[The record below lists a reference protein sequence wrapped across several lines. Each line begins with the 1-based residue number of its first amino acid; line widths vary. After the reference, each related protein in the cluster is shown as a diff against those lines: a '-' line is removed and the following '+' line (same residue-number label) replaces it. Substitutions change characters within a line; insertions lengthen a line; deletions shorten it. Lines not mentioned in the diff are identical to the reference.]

1 MLSYLLRRLLY
12 LPLIVFGV
20 MLLTIVLSFVLQT
33 PEQRAR
39 AVLDKKATPEAIRN
53 YLHER
58 GYDKPLLINH
68 EPGRSWSDSIFFHEM
83 KNLACLR
90 LGTSDITRQPLAEKF
105 LAGAVPSLAI
115 TLPAAVL
122 GLFLAVS
129 LSLYLVLVR
138 YSALDRAGTI
148 GCVALMSI
156 VPMLYIF
163 GGQTLLASGL
173 KWFPVSG
180 YDLKQWSGLRFLI
193 LPVAVFCVINLGDE
207 TRIYRA
213 VFLEEIARDYIRTAR
228 AKGVGNTRL
237 LFTHVLK
244 NGLISLITLV
254 VAHLPLLVLGSL
266 LIENFFGIPGLGNLL
281 ASGLQSGDAAVV
293 RASVFLGALLY
304 QAGLIATDICYALA
318 DPRIRLG
325 DDREVQTAAR
335 FPWGKFF
342 AALVVAGPLWLAGG
356 ALWHGIVSFR
366 NGTFPAWCG
375 TLFASIGFQNFLV
388 LAGFATVAIFL
399 YANARNEVWHRALAR
414 LRRDRIGLAAGVVIG
429 AYLFIGALET
439 IQVSDGKNGAESV
452 LHKLTTPG
460 SDLPA
465 WARRIMPG
473 VATEETF
480 SAPLAKTQLAKPT
493 PLQGTHLLGTDALG
507 KDVLVEA
514 LRACRTALLI
524 GGLTSALYIP
534 FGTILGLAAG
544 YFRRRTD
551 EVITYLYSVVAS
563 VPAILLLIAII
574 SAREK
579 GFLSMT
585 GALAFTSWVGVCRLV
600 RGETMRQ
607 SGSQYVDA
615 ARALGQSHWRI
626 LTRHLLPNVMHLILI
641 TFILGFS
648 NLVLFEVIL
657 SYLGVGLPV
666 GTASWGAMID
676 GARGELTREPV
687 IWWNLAAASGAL
699 FGLVLSLNLLGDA
712 LRRAFD
718 PKQG

>member
-1 MLSYLLRRLLY
+1 MLSYLVRRLLY
-12 LPLIVFGV
+12 VPLIVLGV
-20 MLLTIVLSFVLQT
+20 MLLTFVLSFVVQT
-33 PEQRAR
+33 PEERAR
-39 AVLDKKATPEAIRN
+39 GILDKKATPEAIRN

-58 GYDKPLLINH
+58 GYDKPLLVNH
-68 EPGRSWSDSIFFHEM
+68 APGTKWHDSIFFNEM
-83 KNLACLR
+83 TNLARLR
-90 LGTSDITRQPLAEKF
+90 LGKSDITGEPLADKF
-105 LAGAVPSLAI
+105 LKGAVPSLAI
-115 TLPAAVL
+115 TLPAAAL

-138 YSALDRAGTI
+138 YSALDRVGTI
-148 GCVALMSI
+148 GCVMLMSI

-163 GGQTLLASGL
+163 AGQSLLGSGL

-180 YDLKQWSGLRFLI
+180 FDLSQWAGVRFLI
-193 LPVAVFCVINLGDE
+193 LPVVIFCVINLGEE

-213 VFLEEIARDYIRTAR
+213 VFLEEIARDYVRTAR
-228 AKGVGNTRL
+228 AKGVDNSLL

-266 LIENFFGIPGLGNLL
+266 LTENFFGIPGLGNLL
-281 ASGLQSGDAAVV
+281 ASALQSGDFAVV
-293 RASVFLGALLY
+293 RVSVFLGALLY
-304 QAGLIATDICYALA
+304 QSGLIATDICYALA

-325 DDREVQTAAR
+325 GNREVEVAAR
-335 FPWGKFF
+335 FPWRKVL
-342 AALVVAGPLWLAGG
+342 LVGACAYPLWLAVT
-356 ALWHGIVSFR
+356 ALWRAFFAFHGGSI
-366 NGTFPAWCG
+366 PAFFG
-375 TLFASIGFQNFLV
+375 KLFADVRFQNSLV
-388 LAGFATVAIFL
+388 IAGFAAAGLFL
-399 YANARNEVWHRALAR
+399 YLNARNEVWHRALAR
-414 LRRDRIGLAAGVVIG
+414 LRRDRIGLLAGVVISL
-429 AYLFIGALET
+429 YLFIGALET
-439 IQVSDGKNGAESV
+439 IQVSDGHGGWESK
-452 LHKLTTPG
+452 LHQLTAGIP
-460 SDLPA
+460 D
-465 WARRIMPG
+465 
-473 VATEETF
+473 EETF
-480 SAPLAKTQLAKPT
+480 SAPFAKVLLTKPT
-493 PLQGTHLLGTDALG
+493 PLKGTHIFGTDALG
-507 KDVLVEA
+507 KDVFVQC

-534 FGTILGLAAG
+534 VGAILGLAAG

-551 EVITYLYSVVAS
+551 EVITYFYSVVAS
-563 VPAILLLIAII
+563 IPTILLLVAII
-574 SAREK
+574 GALGKS
-579 GFLSMT
+579 FFSMT
-585 GALAFTSWVGVCRLV
+585 GALAFTSWVGICRLV

-676 GARGELTREPV
+676 GARGELTREPL

>member
-1 MLSYLLRRLLY
+1 MLSYLIRRLLY
-12 LPLIVFGV
+12 VPLIVLGV
-20 MLLTIVLSFVLQT
+20 MLLTFVLSFVVQT

-39 AVLDKKATPEAIRN
+39 GILDKKASPEAIRN

-68 EPGRSWSDSIFFHEM
+68 APDAHWHDSIFFNEM
-83 KNLACLR
+83 TNLACLR
-90 LGTSDITRQPLAEKF
+90 LGKSDITGESLSAKF

-115 TLPAAVL
+115 TLPAALL

-148 GCVALMSI
+148 GCVVLMSI

-163 GGQTLLASGL
+163 GGQSLLASAL
-173 KWFPVSG
+173 NWFPVSG
-180 YDLKQWSGLRFLI
+180 YDLSHWSGLRFLI
-193 LPVAVFCVINLGDE
+193 LPVIVFCVINLGDE

-213 VFLEEIARDYIRTAR
+213 VFLEEIAQDYVRTAR
-228 AKGVGNTRL
+228 AKGVDNTRL

-244 NGLISLITLV
+244 NGLIALITLV

-281 ASGLQSGDAAVV
+281 AGALQSGDFAVV

-304 QAGLIATDICYALA
+304 QTGFIATDICYALA

-325 DDREVQTAAR
+325 ENQAAEATTR
-335 FPWGKFF
+335 FPWGKLLL
-342 AALVVAGPLWLAGG
+342 ALVCIYPLWLALAAFGRALFTFAGG
-356 ALWHGIVSFR
+356 RI
-366 NGTFPAWCG
+366 PAFFG
-375 TLFASIGFQNFLV
+375 QMFASVWFQDSLV
-388 LAGFATVAIFL
+388 LAGFALVAMFL

-414 LRRDRIGLAAGVVIG
+414 LQRDRIGLAAGAVICL
-429 AYLFIGALET
+429 YLLIGALEA
-439 IQVSDGKNGAESV
+439 IQLPDGRGGWESI
-452 LHKLTTPG
+452 LDKLTSG
-460 SDLPA
+460 LA
-465 WARRIMPG
+465 A
-473 VATEETF
+473 EETY
-480 SAPLAKTQLAKPT
+480 SAPLAKTLLTKPA
-493 PLQGTHLLGTDALG
+493 PLHGIHLLGTDALG
-507 KDVLVEA
+507 KDVLRET
-514 LRACRTALLI
+514 LRACRTALII

-534 FGTILGLAAG
+534 VGAMLGLAAG
-544 YFRRRTD
+544 YFRRHTD
-551 EVITYLYSVVAS
+551 EIITYFYSVVAS
-563 VPAILLLIAII
+563 VPTILLLVAII
-574 SAREK
+574 STLGK
-579 GFLSMT
+579 SFLSMT
-585 GALAFTSWVGVCRLV
+585 GALAFTAWVGVCRLV

-607 SGSQYVDA
+607 SGTQYVSA
-615 ARALGQSHWRI
+615 ARALGQTHWRI
-626 LTRHLLPNVMHLILI
+626 LTRHLLPNVMHLVLI

-687 IWWNLAAASGAL
+687 IWWNLAAASAAL
-699 FGLVLSLNLLGDA
+699 FGLVLSLNLFGDA

-718 PKQG
+718 PKRG

>member
-12 LPLIVFGV
+12 VPLIVLGV
-20 MLLTIVLSFVLQT
+20 MLLTFVLSFVVQT

-39 AVLDKKATPEAIRN
+39 GILDKKATPEAIRN

-58 GYDKPLLINH
+58 GYDKPLLVNH
-68 EPGRSWSDSIFFHEM
+68 EPGASWHDSIFFNEM
-83 KNLACLR
+83 TNLACLR
-90 LGTSDITRQPLAEKF
+90 LGKSDITGEPLRDKF
-105 LAGAVPSLAI
+105 LAGALPSLAI
-115 TLPAAVL
+115 TLPAAAL

-148 GCVALMSI
+148 GCVVLMSI

-163 GGQTLLASGL
+163 GGQSLLASGL
-173 KWFPVSG
+173 SWFPVSG
-180 YDLKQWSGLRFLI
+180 FDLTQWAGVRFLI
-193 LPVAVFCVINLGDE
+193 LPVVVFCVISLGEE

-213 VFLEEIARDYIRTAR
+213 VFLEEIARDYVRTAR
-228 AKGVGNTRL
+228 AKGVDNTRL

-266 LIENFFGIPGLGNLL
+266 LTENFFAIPGLGNLL
-281 ASGLQSGDAAVV
+281 AGALQSGDFAVV

-304 QAGLIATDICYALA
+304 QAGLIATDLCYALA

-325 DDREVQTAAR
+325 ENREVEVAAR
-335 FPWGKFF
+335 FPWRKVL
-342 AALVVAGPLWLAGG
+342 LVVLCVYPLWLALA
-356 ALWHGIVSFR
+356 ALWHEFF
-366 NGTFPAWCG
+366 TFGGGSLPAFFS
-375 TLFASIGFQNFLV
+375 TLFANVWFQNFLV
-388 LAGFATVAIFL
+388 LAGFAAAALFL

-414 LRRDRIGLAAGVVIG
+414 LRRDHIGLVAGAVICV
-429 AYLFIGALET
+429 YLFIGALET
-439 IQVSDGKNGAESV
+439 IQLPDGRGGWESI
-452 LHKLTTPG
+452 LHKLTAG
-460 SDLPA
+460 IPA
-465 WARRIMPG
+465 
-473 VATEETF
+473 EETY
-480 SAPLAKTQLAKPT
+480 SAPLAKTLFTKPA
-493 PLQGTHLLGTDALG
+493 PLKGTHLLGTDALG

-514 LRACRTALLI
+514 LRACRTALII

-534 FGTILGLAAG
+534 VGTILGLAAG

-551 EVITYLYSVVAS
+551 EIITYLYSVVAS
-563 VPAILLLIAII
+563 VPTILLLVAII
-574 SAREK
+574 SSLGK
-579 GFLSMT
+579 SFVSMT
-585 GALAFTSWVGVCRLV
+585 GALAFTIWVGVCRLV

-607 SGSQYVDA
+607 SGCQYVAA

-626 LTRHLLPNVMHLILI
+626 LTRHLLPNVMQLVLI
-641 TFILGFS
+641 TFVLGFS
-648 NLVLFEVIL
+648 GLVFFEVIL

-676 GARGELTREPV
+676 GARGEFTREPV

-699 FGLVLSLNLLGDA
+699 FGLVLSLNLFGDA